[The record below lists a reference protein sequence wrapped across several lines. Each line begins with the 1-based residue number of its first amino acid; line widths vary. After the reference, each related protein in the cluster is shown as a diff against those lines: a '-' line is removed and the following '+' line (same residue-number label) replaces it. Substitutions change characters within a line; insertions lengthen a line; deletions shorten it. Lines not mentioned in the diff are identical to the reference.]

1 MSKKNLT
8 YTIASQELDEILS
21 QLQNEDIDVDELSV
35 KVKRAME
42 LIRFC
47 KEKITKTEM
56 EVKKVIKEF
65 EEEFAKEEIEA
76 EEEGGEDLLAE
87 GEL

>member
-8 YTIASQELDEILS
+8 YSAAAQELDKILT
-21 QLQNEDIDVDELSV
+21 QLQDEAIDVDELSA

-65 EEEFAKEEIEA
+65 EEEFAGEEAQA
-76 EEEGGEDLLAE
+76 EEEGGEDLLAK
-87 GEL
+87 G

>member
-8 YTIASQELDEILS
+8 YSAAAQELDEILT
-21 QLQNEDIDVDELSV
+21 QLQDEAIDVDELSA

-65 EEEFAKEEIEA
+65 EEEFAEEKVQV
-76 EEEGGEDLLAE
+76 EEEGENLLA
-87 GEL
+87 GEEP